1 MARKARA
8 SRDVIRLDQFL
19 PYKIAQLSDR
29 LLINNAQLAAGGHK
43 LTTQEWKALAII
55 ADSGP
60 MTPADI
66 RRHSTQDKSTIS
78 WALKRLIRCGILIKT
93 PSKGDA
99 RTFQVSLSTAGWA
112 YYQLIVPQARALE
125 RDSFKILTR
134 LEKQTFARLVKKLTT
149 RSA

>member
-29 LLINNAQLAAGGHK
+29 LLINNAQLAAGGYK

-55 ADSGP
+55 ADGEP
-60 MTPADI
+60 MTPAEI

-78 WALKRLIRCGILIKT
+78 WAIKRLIRRGILLKT
-93 PSKGDA
+93 ATKDDA

-112 YYQLIVPQARALE
+112 YYRLIVPQARALE
-125 RDSFKILTR
+125 RDVFKRLTR
-134 LEKQTFARLVKKLTT
+134 RETAEFRRLMAKLT
-149 RSA
+149 R

>member
-29 LLINNAQLAAGGHK
+29 LLIKTAQLATGGYK

-55 ADSGP
+55 ADGGP
-60 MTPADI
+60 MTPAEI